1 MKASLQLKASQHL
14 AMTPQLQ
21 QSIRL
26 LQLSSV
32 ELQQEVAQALAEN
45 PMLEREE
52 GEDNDDSPEAD
63 GSGPGNSESG
73 FADDDAAQSPEA
85 TDRSSNGDEM
95 TDTATA
101 FEDNHPIDFSE
112 GPDNYGSTS
121 SGSGN
126 GDGDE
131 DFEHEQANTAG
142 MTLREHLLSQAGL
155 LRVSWR
161 EQALV
166 RILIEVLDERGYLT
180 SSLPDV
186 LGTLPP
192 DEAVTILELESALT
206 HLQAMEPPGVG
217 ARSLEECLLL
227 QLQESADPAAPLA
240 RCLVADYLPLLAQR
254 DFVQIRRNTGADDEA
269 LRNAQTLI
277 RTLNPNPGD
286 AFLDNASPFIIPDV
300 LVRRAPARQHV
311 TSNAKDTTSR
321 WQAVI
326 NPDALPRLRVN
337 RLYSDLLRRSGDS
350 HGGLAGQLQE
360 ARWLIKNIQQR
371 FETIERV
378 AQAIVNEQAEF
389 FEKGEL
395 AMRPLVLREIADQL
409 GLHESTISRVTT
421 QKFMATPRGVL
432 EFKHFFGSHV
442 GTDDGG
448 AASSTAIKARIRQLV
463 GDENPKKPLSDQQI
477 CNQFAAGGIV
487 VARRTIAKYR
497 EAMGIPTAS
506 LRKTL

>member
-52 GEDNDDSPEAD
+52 GEENEEGQEASAVDSTAAD
-63 GSGPGNSESG
+63 TSAIGGEPDRLSEFDATSGV
-73 FADDDAAQSPEA
+73 
-85 TDRSSNGDEM
+85 TNGDEL

-101 FEDNHPIDFSE
+101 LEADNRIDIDE
-112 GPDNYGSTS
+112 GSYDDSVVPG
-121 SGSGN
+121 GSG
-126 GDGDE
+126 GYDE
-131 DFEHEQANTAG
+131 DFEHEQADATG
-142 MTLREHLLSQAGL
+142 ITLREHLLAQARL
-155 LRVSWR
+155 QRISWR
-161 EQALV
+161 ELALL
-166 RILIEVLDERGYLT
+166 RILIEALDERGYL
-180 SSLPDV
+180 SSPLSEVLTTLPDE
-186 LGTLPP
+186 
-192 DEAVTILELESALT
+192 EAVTLDELDIALAR
-206 HLQAMEPPGVG
+206 LQEFDPPGVG

-227 QLQESADPAAPLA
+227 QLHDSHDTAAPLA
-240 RCLVADYLPLLAQR
+240 RRLVAECLPLLAQR
-254 DFVQIRRNTGADDEA
+254 DFTQLRRKTGANDDA
-269 LRNAQTLI
+269 LRDAHQLI
-277 RTLNPNPGD
+277 RSLNPHPGA
-286 AFLDNASPFIIPDV
+286 AFLDDASPYIIPDV
-300 LVRRAPARQHV
+300 LVRRISPRADGASSV
-311 TSNAKDTTSR
+311 GKGEAR
-321 WQAVI
+321 WQALI
-326 NPDALPRLRVN
+326 NPDALPRLKIN
-337 RLYSDLLRRSGDS
+337 RLYADLLRRSGDN
-350 HGGLAGQLQE
+350 GNNLTGQLQE

-421 QKFMATPRGVL
+421 QKFMATPRGVF
-432 EFKHFFGSHV
+432 EFKYFFGSHV
-442 GTDDGG
+442 GTDEGG
-448 AASSTAIKARIRQLV
+448 AASATAIKARIRQLV
-463 GDENPKKPLSDQQI
+463 ADENPRKPLSDQQI
-477 CNQFAAGGIV
+477 CDEFDTRGIV

-497 EAMGIPTAS
+497 EAMGIPAAS

>member
-52 GEDNDDSPEAD
+52 GDEGDPVERDTETQEDTNRLSDLQQPDASSNALENPRNEDELPDTAEAFEQSNPID
-63 GSGPGNSESG
+63 IDEGPYDYSSYGGSG
-73 FADDDAAQSPEA
+73 DD
-85 TDRSSNGDEM
+85 
-95 TDTATA
+95 
-101 FEDNHPIDFSE
+101 
-112 GPDNYGSTS
+112 
-121 SGSGN
+121 
-126 GDGDE
+126 
-131 DFEHEQANTAG
+131 DFEHEQGDSNTV
-142 MTLREHLLSQAGL
+142 TLREHLLTQAGL

-166 RILIEVLDERGYLT
+166 RILIEALDERGYLT
-180 SSLPDV
+180 STLTE
-186 LGTLPP
+186 LQTTLPA
-192 DEAVTILELESALT
+192 DEAVTMPELDAALH
-206 HLQAMEPPGVG
+206 HLQEMDPPGVG
-217 ARSLEECLLL
+217 ARTLEECLLL
-227 QLQESADPAAPLA
+227 QLRESSDPAAPLA
-240 RCLVADYLPLLAQR
+240 QTLAAEHLPLLAQR
-254 DFVQIRRNTGADDEA
+254 DFTQLRRKTGASDDA
-269 LRNAQTLI
+269 LRDAQALI
-277 RTLNPNPGD
+277 RSLNPHPGA
-286 AFLDNASPFIIPDV
+286 AFLDDASPFIIPDI
-300 LVRRAPARQHV
+300 LVRRRTGAQAAGRQ
-311 TSNAKDTTSR
+311 R
-321 WQAVI
+321 WQALT
-326 NPDALPRLRVN
+326 NPDALPRLRIN
-337 RLYSDLLRRSGDS
+337 RLYSDLLRRSGDTQ
-350 HGGLAGQLQE
+350 GGLSGQLQE

-378 AQAIVNEQAEF
+378 AQAIVEEQTEF

-395 AMRPLVLREIADQL
+395 AMRPLVLREIADRL
-409 GLHESTISRVTT
+409 GLHESTISRVTS

-432 EFKHFFGSHV
+432 EFKYFFGSHV

-448 AASSTAIKARIRQLV
+448 AASATAIKARTRQLV

-477 CNQFAAGGIV
+477 CDLFSAEGIV